1 MPMPSS
7 VLPNRSTL
15 PVPTAVRMPTPQS
28 GSDGFRQ
35 AMRLALSRRPHTIAP
50 VFFYDE
56 HGSRLFETICQQ
68 PEYYVTRVEMG
79 VLQEHAQAIADRIG
93 PDAEVIEFGAGSS
106 IKFCTLLQALR
117 APRRY
122 VPIDVSGAHLQIEAA
137 ALRRDH
143 PMLDVRPVVADFMQ
157 PFRMPPGRAPS
168 AQRVGLCLGSSLGNF
183 DADEARAFLAMA
195 GRALAG
201 GGLLVGI
208 DLVKDPAVLHA
219 AYNDAAGVTAAFN
232 RNLLARANRELHT
245 DFEPE
250 RFYHHA
256 CYVPALQRVEMHLVS
271 TTRQTVHL
279 DGEAFTLAEGESLH
293 TECSHKFTLAGFRS
307 LSESVGLQP
316 GPVWLDARGWFALQ
330 WLDCPPLTGSDP
342 FPGAHRL
349 SPT

>member
-1 MPMPSS
+1 MPSH
-7 VLPNRSTL
+7 VLPPLSPSSRPAAAGFHPPPS
-15 PVPTAVRMPTPQS
+15 A
-28 GSDGFRQ
+28 SDDFRH

-56 HGSRLFETICQQ
+56 RGSRLFEAICQQ

-79 VLQEHAQAIADRIG
+79 MLQEHAAAIAERIG
-93 PDAEVIEFGAGSS
+93 PDAELVEFGADSS
-106 IKFCTLLQALR
+106 RKFRTLLAALH

-122 VPIDVSGAHLQIEAA
+122 VPIDVSGAHLQQEAA

-143 PMLDVRPVVADFMQ
+143 PLLEVTPVVADFMQ
-157 PFRMPPGRAPS
+157 PFRLPPSRPA
-168 AQRVGLCLGSSLGNF
+168 ARQRVGLYLGSSLGNF

-232 RNLLARANRELHT
+232 RNLLVRANHELHT
-245 DFEPE
+245 DFHPE

-256 CYVPALQRVEMHLVS
+256 CYAPALQRVEMHLVS
-271 TTRQTVHL
+271 MTRQTVRL
-279 DGEAFTLAEGESLH
+279 DGESFTLAEGESLH
-293 TECSHKFTLAGFRS
+293 TECAHKFTLNGFRA

-316 GPVWLDARGWFALQ
+316 GPVWLDAQRWFALQ

-342 FPGAHRL
+342 FPGAHRP